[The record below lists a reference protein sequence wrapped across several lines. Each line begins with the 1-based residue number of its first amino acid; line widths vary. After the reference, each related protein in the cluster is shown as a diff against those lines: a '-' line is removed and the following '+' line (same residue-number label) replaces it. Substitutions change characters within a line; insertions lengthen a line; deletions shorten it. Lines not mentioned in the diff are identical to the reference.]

1 MCRCEAFVAFNE
13 SRWRVDWECWTS
25 FLPECSQLWTICER
39 CILKNLLLARSFFL
53 GGQGGCLICAL
64 FHLSRARSMLHI
76 WSEGKVV
83 CTYEFPPM
91 DSLTFLNHDAL
102 VWSGVSKWLKDLLLD
117 EGKNWLHRLNWTGW
131 SSGKPAMRL
140 RSAIPLPIALEQYS
154 SHSEVV
160 ASTGFICPKICAP
173 EILREE
179 FMPWPESAS
188 QVHSESGRGQ
198 CAVKKMRK
206 KIAKN
211 LKNPRKKQAHGRGIV
226 EIVSSSPS
234 PGGMLYAEEDV
245 AHEEATV
252 LDAADCPGPLA
263 SSSGLR
269 ESERVTEELEKFQSL
284 LQTSGPS
291 LRRFIA
297 AHTLETV
304 KQVVKA
310 GVPRMALPSPHP
322 LNTSSQELRSMKSAG
337 HLE

>member
-1 MCRCEAFVAFNE
+1 MCRCEAFVVFNE

-64 FHLSRARSMLHI
+64 FHLGRARSMLHI

-83 CTYEFPPM
+83 CTYEFPAM

-117 EGKNWLHRLNWTGW
+117 EGKNWLHKLNWTGW

-188 QVHSESGRGQ
+188 QVHSESGRGHR
-198 CAVKKMRK
+198 AVKKMRK

-211 LKNPRKKQAHGRGIV
+211 LKNPRKKQAHRRGIV

-234 PGGMLYAEEDV
+234 PGGMLDAEEDV
-245 AHEEATV
+245 AHEEVTV

-263 SSSGLR
+263 SPLSLR
-269 ESERVTEELEKFQSL
+269 DMEEFQSL
-284 LQTSGPS
+284 VQTSGETFQS
-291 LRRFIA
+291 L
-297 AHTLETV
+297 LETV

-310 GVPRMALPSPHP
+310 GVPRMALPPLHP
-322 LNTSSQELRSMKSAG
+322 LNTSTEELRSMKSAG
-337 HLE
+337 HFA